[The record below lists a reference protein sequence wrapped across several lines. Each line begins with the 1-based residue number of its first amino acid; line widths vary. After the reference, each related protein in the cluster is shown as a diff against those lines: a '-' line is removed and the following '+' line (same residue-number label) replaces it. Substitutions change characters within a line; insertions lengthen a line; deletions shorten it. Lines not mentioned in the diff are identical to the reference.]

1 MKRKLL
7 DAQDEAER
15 EQQEKSRAELM
26 ARKEGFIKNQK
37 MNDKILKFQNI
48 CEDYEE
54 EIEYKNSK
62 IHGLK
67 QVIDDQIV

>member
-1 MKRKLL
+1 MKKKLL

-15 EQQEKSRAELM
+15 EEQEKARAELM
-26 ARKEGFIKNQK
+26 AKKESFIKTQK
-37 MNDKILKFQNI
+37 INDKISKFQNI

-54 EIEYKNSK
+54 EIEYKNNK